1 MTPSH
6 FKKFRLASAHPL
18 EGTRVALSFAD
29 GAAFELDLA
38 PDLSSL
44 SGPLTDPLRD
54 PAVFPR
60 LSVESGSLLFP
71 TGLDYGGD
79 VLRLWCEHGRV
90 LDQATTD
97 RLASTLH
104 HAAA

>member
-1 MTPSH
+1 MLDPRPPAPAHPPHRASRMTPSH

-44 SGPLTDPLRD
+44 SGPLTELAAGDAIGPYRLIGELGAGGMG
-54 PAVFPR
+54 AV
-60 LSVESGSLLFP
+60 
-71 TGLDYGGD
+71 
-79 VLRLWCEHGRV
+79 W
-90 LDQATTD
+90 
-97 RLASTLH
+97 LAERSDGALKR
-104 HAAA
+104 